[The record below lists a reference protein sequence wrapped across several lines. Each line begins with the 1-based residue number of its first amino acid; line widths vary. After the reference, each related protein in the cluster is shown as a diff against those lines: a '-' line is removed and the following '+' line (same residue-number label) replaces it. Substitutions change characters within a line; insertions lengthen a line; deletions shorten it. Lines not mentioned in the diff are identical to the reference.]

1 MLVLSFF
8 LPYGK
13 TLQKPILALLSLVLR
28 PISGKKMLQSSQ
40 RLTATLFFI
49 VFRIPFLHFSKFWCS
64 SGVISTHQMLQT
76 RINTGFICLMTS
88 SSGAD
93 SRFFIALCKSLY
105 VCFSGFSFRPIF
117 YKSMYLFVSGRK
129 SVVSWS

>member
-8 LPYGK
+8 LPYCK

-40 RLTATLFFI
+40 RLTATLFFT

-76 RINTGFICLMTS
+76 RINTGFICLTTS
-88 SSGAD
+88 SSGVLTMPQ
-93 SRFFIALCKSLY
+93 FVVIYGTLKNIYIILYEFI
-105 VCFSGFSFRPIF
+105 RI
-117 YKSMYLFVSGRK
+117 
-129 SVVSWS
+129 

>member
-8 LPYGK
+8 LPYCK

-40 RLTATLFFI
+40 RLTATLFLT
-49 VFRIPFLHFSKFWCS
+49 VFRIPFLHFPKFGCS

-76 RINTGFICLMTS
+76 RINTGLIYRVTS
-88 SSGAD
+88 LSGTE
-93 SRFFIALCKSLY
+93 
-105 VCFSGFSFRPIF
+105 VHP
-117 YKSMYLFVSGRK
+117 
-129 SVVSWS
+129 

>member
-8 LPYGK
+8 LPYCK

-88 SSGAD
+88 SSGILA
-93 SRFFIALCKSLY
+93 STSSYSLISLY
-105 VCFSGFSFRPIF
+105 FKVFRNLPPLHLTPQYFI
-117 YKSMYLFVSGRK
+117 
-129 SVVSWS
+129 

>member
-8 LPYGK
+8 LPYCK
-13 TLQKPILALLSLVLR
+13 TLPKPILALLSLVLR

-40 RLTATLFFI
+40 RLTATLFFT

-76 RINTGFICLMTS
+76 RINTGFICLTTS
-88 SSGAD
+88 SSG
-93 SRFFIALCKSLY
+93 RKRHLGYWVTKVVFIVLPQMICCPILFDTPFLY
-105 VCFSGFSFRPIF
+105 CPI
-117 YKSMYLFVSGRK
+117 RAI
-129 SVVSWS
+129 

>member
-8 LPYGK
+8 LPYCK

-40 RLTATLFFI
+40 RLTATLFFT
-49 VFRIPFLHFSKFWCS
+49 VFRIPFLHFPQFGCS

-88 SSGAD
+88 SSGT
-93 SRFFIALCKSLY
+93 IKH
-105 VCFSGFSFRPIF
+105 P
-117 YKSMYLFVSGRK
+117 
-129 SVVSWS
+129 